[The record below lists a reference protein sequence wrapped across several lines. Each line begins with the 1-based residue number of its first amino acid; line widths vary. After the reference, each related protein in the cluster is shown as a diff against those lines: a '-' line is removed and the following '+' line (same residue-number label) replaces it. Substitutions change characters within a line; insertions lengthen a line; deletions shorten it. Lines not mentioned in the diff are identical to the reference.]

1 MLKSNEWA
9 TIETIKQKTKKVKR
23 ELKEM
28 KSTPMKTSDIILEAR
43 RILENRI
50 KTLLLF
56 FGLNMVC
63 LSVSFTD
70 KPHLCFWFL
79 VVGCFL
85 VHEWKKKQKD
95 FQSVKSLKFD
105 SVSELEKD
113 LNMEVTN
120 DEWENIKKLNEKLK
134 MFFNVCFLYFFI
146 SELSYC
152 CDARYSLSYR

>member
-1 MLKSNEWA
+1 MK
-9 TIETIKQKTKKVKR
+9 TIE
-23 ELKEM
+23 M
-28 KSTPMKTSDIILEAR
+28 KPFDIILEAR

-134 MFFNVCFLYFFI
+134 IFFNVENAFYIFLLVSYLI
-146 SELSYC
+146 VAMRAILSLI
-152 CDARYSLSYR
+152 DNHGVLK

>member
-1 MLKSNEWA
+1 MKE
-9 TIETIKQKTKKVKR
+9 VK
-23 ELKEM
+23 
-28 KSTPMKTSDIILEAR
+28 PFDIILEAR
-43 RILENRI
+43 RILDKRI

-85 VHEWKKKQKD
+85 VYEWQKKQKD
-95 FQSVKSLKFD
+95 FQSAKSLKFD

-120 DEWENIKKLNEKLK
+120 DEWDTIKKLNEKLK
-134 MFFNVCFLYFFI
+134 MFFNVENAFYVFL
-146 SELSYC
+146 LTSYLIVGM
-152 CDARYSLSYR
+152 RVTFSLIDNHGVLK

>member
-1 MLKSNEWA
+1 MK
-9 TIETIKQKTKKVKR
+9 TIE
-23 ELKEM
+23 M
-28 KSTPMKTSDIILEAR
+28 KPFDIILEAR

-134 MFFNVCFLYFFI
+134 MFFNVENAFYIFLLVSYLI
-146 SELSYC
+146 VAMRAILSLI
-152 CDARYSLSYR
+152 DNHGVLK

>member
-1 MLKSNEWA
+1 
-9 TIETIKQKTKKVKR
+9 
-23 ELKEM
+23 M
-28 KSTPMKTSDIILEAR
+28 KSIPMKPFDIILEAR

-134 MFFNVCFLYFFI
+134 MFFNVENAFYIFLLVSYLI
-146 SELSYC
+146 VAMRAILSLI
-152 CDARYSLSYR
+152 DNHGVLK